1 MGRASEPTKNYNPL
15 PFEDAMKENM
25 MSPKHTVASSE
36 EE

>member
-15 PFEDAMKENM
+15 SFEDAMKENM
-25 MSPKHTVASSE
+25 LSPKHTVASSE

>member
-15 PFEDAMKENM
+15 SFEDAMKENM
-25 MSPKHTVASSE
+25 MSPKYTVASNE